1 MKGRKMKSTLLLIA
15 LLTAPLTPAYADGDS
30 MPMQMP
36 GGHDMPKQAAGG
48 QGMAM
53 PMAEGVVR
61 RIDLSNG
68 KITLKHGP
76 IANLDMQPMTMVY
89 PVKPPMLLNKLKVGD
104 KVKFHAEAVNGNY
117 IVTAIEVVR

>member
-1 MKGRKMKSTLLLIA
+1 MKSTLLLIT
-15 LLTAPLTPAYADGDS
+15 LLAAPLAAHADGGN

-36 GGHDMPKQAAGG
+36 GGHDMPTQAAGG
-48 QGMAM
+48 QGMTM
-53 PMAEGVVR
+53 PMADGVVR

-76 IANLDMQPMTMVY
+76 IASIDMPPMTMVY
-89 PVKPPMLLNKLKVGD
+89 AVKPPTLLNQVKVGD
-104 KVKFHAEAVNGNY
+104 KVKFQAEEVSGNY

>member
-1 MKGRKMKSTLLLIA
+1 MKSTLLLIA
-15 LLTAPLTPAYADGDS
+15 LLSAPLTAAYAEDGS

-36 GGHDMPKQAAGG
+36 EGHDMPMQAAGG
-48 QGMAM
+48 HDMAM

-68 KITLKHGP
+68 KITLRHGP
-76 IANLDMQPMTMVY
+76 IASIDMPPMTMVY
-89 PVKPPMLLNKLKVGD
+89 PVKPPTLLNKVKVGD
-104 KVKFHAEAVNGNY
+104 KVKFQAEEVNGNY